1 MFILLFSFLGDRDT
15 GIPLG
20 GTKQVEQGGINVDGN
35 TQNLQ
40 NPSAL
45 GPVNSPMNPGDST
58 QNQLNQGSD
67 IKQTNVINEDNKGIL
82 GGLVR

>member
-20 GTKQVEQGGINVDGN
+20 GTEQVGQGGINVDGN

-58 QNQLNQGSD
+58 QNQLSQGSD
-67 IKQTNVINEDNKGIL
+67 MDQTNIYNEGNQGLL
-82 GGLVR
+82 G